1 MAERPLEVTVRE
13 QGAEK
18 LGIAGDG
25 ARDKIA
31 RGKYRRQT
39 FAKGRRRA
47 GETGARA
54 LVGVELSERALD
66 EGRQLRAG
74 SGPRGQFQ
82 MLPPRS

>member
-1 MAERPLEVTVRE
+1 VAERPLNVTVRE

-47 GETGARA
+47 G
-54 LVGVELSERALD
+54 
-66 EGRQLRAG
+66 
-74 SGPRGQFQ
+74 
-82 MLPPRS
+82 